1 MIVWNWIAID
11 NVHAKRRIKTTTNGA
26 TNHFPRMV
34 TPGGATR
41 AETFDDSLAEAMIIK
56 AEEVMRWHADFS
68 VTNEEKLEKF
78 RTELQT
84 SLKHFKGAFGELFK

>member
-1 MIVWNWIAID
+1 
-11 NVHAKRRIKTTTNGA
+11 
-26 TNHFPRMV
+26 
-34 TPGGATR
+34 
-41 AETFDDSLAEAMIIK
+41 
-56 AEEVMRWHADFS
+56 MRWYSDFS